1 MVVSFRSHR
10 LATTIVLAIAL
21 IVLALLIINLSHPQ
35 ALQHLLAPSGHPW
48 QKLAPNGHNW
58 QKLAPHGPTWQKLA
72 PKGPAWIKQG

>member
-10 LATTIVLAIAL
+10 LATTIVLALAL
-21 IVLALLIINLSHPQ
+21 IALALLIINLSHPQ
-35 ALQHLLAPSGHPW
+35 ALQHLLAPHGPS
-48 QKLAPNGHNW
+48 W